1 VAGFILSTLGRIPKA
16 GEHITFKSTTLT
28 AVEVTDRA
36 ILEVRIQ
43 QARR

>member
-1 VAGFILSTLGRIPKA
+1 LGRIPKA